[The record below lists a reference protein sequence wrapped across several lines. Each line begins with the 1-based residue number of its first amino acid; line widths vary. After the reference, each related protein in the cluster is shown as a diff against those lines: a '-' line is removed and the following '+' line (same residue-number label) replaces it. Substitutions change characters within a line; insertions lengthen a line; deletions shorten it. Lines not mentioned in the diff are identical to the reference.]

1 MKSNK
6 GKQVIMV
13 KEMKKLNFNVQVLD
27 EYDKPIG
34 FVSILLAGP
43 FMRVDVREE
52 HVIKKVEI
60 FTGYLKSGK
69 PFELDEVDIKLFR
82 SVVISSDAARVVKS
96 DALRILDK
104 AES

>member
-1 MKSNK
+1 MMKSNK

-27 EYDKPIG
+27 EYDKPVG
-34 FVSILLAGP
+34 LLSIILAGSL
-43 FMRVDVREE
+43 MRVDVRDEN
-52 HVIKKVEI
+52 VINKVEI

-82 SVVISSDAARVVKS
+82 NVVITCDAARVVKS
-96 DALRILDK
+96 DVLKILDK
-104 AES
+104 